1 MKKYIRSL
9 VVIIF
14 ISTFNFEIKA
24 NPLSEAAKAAAA
36 DKKISPDTEYKYKDL
51 LPNSEFY
58 EMSKPPHIT
67 SPFLRYRE
75 TAEKYLENRTP
86 GEFADYLMN
95 KLNSCKPSYIANE
108 IYQFSI
114 ISNNANKR
122 NLKQPPIK
130 ESRDIE
136 NEVIA
141 ELNKKTSKSAKDADE
156 ANGKA
161 QDSAFWKQS
170 KITPDLDK

>member
-1 MKKYIRSL
+1 MKNYIRSL
-9 VVIIF
+9 VVISF
-14 ISTFNFEIKA
+14 VSTFNIE
-24 NPLSEAAKAAAA
+24 LRA
-36 DKKISPDTEYKYKDL
+36 DDVADEKISPAVEEKLNDL
-51 LPNSEFY
+51 LPPGKF
-58 EMSKPPHIT
+58 EMYKSPHGT
-67 SPFLRYRE
+67 NPFLKYRE

-86 GEFADYLMN
+86 EEFADYLMN

-122 NLKQPPIK
+122 NLKQPQIK

-156 ANGKA
+156 SNGKA

-170 KITPDLDK
+170 KIPQDLTK